1 MSHVAEPLEK
11 TSGIFP
17 SFWLV
22 SSDDVNDTDRDAAG
36 APARGGRE
44 ISINSFD
51 LKKNKTFILA
61 FLAGQI
67 RFPCPVNDHRTKE
80 TTNGRFAG

>member
-1 MSHVAEPLEK
+1 MRQVHQPE
-11 TSGIFP
+11 
-17 SFWLV
+17 
-22 SSDDVNDTDRDAAG
+22 
-36 APARGGRE
+36 GGERE

-51 LKKNKTFILA
+51 LNKNKTFILA
-61 FLAGQI
+61 FLAGKI